1 MSAFWLWLAYLLS
14 FIQLACVSVS
24 LLLSAACCPV
34 GKHWAGNFNTPY
46 VQPQG
51 IEVSMVK
58 QTEWQGSVRAMVPL
72 SPGDSLWPGDLGCQ
86 CTHGAGHSV
95 CTFLRPWG

>member
-24 LLLSAACCPV
+24 LLLAAACCPV

-72 SPGDSLWPGDLGCQ
+72 SALETACGQVTWAVSILMVLVIP
-86 CTHGAGHSV
+86 SV
-95 CTFLRPWG
+95 LF